1 MGALKKFGYVD
12 LDLEVDHEAK
22 TLVPPSMPGEEPRES
37 DRPSI
42 LPAIPRASFVP
53 GDSCRP
59 SESGV
64 AAKDDRV
71 AAMRELY
78 ESGEIEAALAMGAS
92 LASLFDNGEA
102 VPERIGVEDDEESIS
117 PFAGVLDLQAP
128 LAEAIAELE
137 RDEGDE
143 GDRTCSP
150 HVEDDDDR
158 DE

>member
-42 LPAIPRASFVP
+42 LPAIPSFPPPSALPRATGESH
-53 GDSCRP
+53 RP

-92 LASLFDNGEA
+92 LASLFDNGEP
-102 VPERIGVEDDEESIS
+102 VPERVGVEDDDESIS

-128 LAEAIAELE
+128 LSAAIAELDAEE
-137 RDEGDE
+137 RAA
-143 GDRTCSP
+143 
-150 HVEDDDDR
+150 DDSDKSAR
-158 DE
+158 

>member
-42 LPAIPRASFVP
+42 LPASLLPEIPRASFLP

-137 RDEGDE
+137 RDEEDHSDDE
-143 GDRTCSP
+143 
-150 HVEDDDDR
+150 
-158 DE
+158 

>member
-12 LDLEVDHEAK
+12 LDLEVDDEAK

-42 LPAIPRASFVP
+42 LPAMPSFPPPSALPRAL
-53 GDSCRP
+53 GDSHRP

-78 ESGEIEAALAMGAS
+78 ESGQIEAALALGAS
-92 LASLFDNGEA
+92 LASLFDNGQT
-102 VPERIGVEDDEESIS
+102 VPERIGVEDDDDESIS

-128 LAEAIAELE
+128 LSAAFAEL
-137 RDEGDE
+137 DA
-143 GDRTCSP
+143 
-150 HVEDDDDR
+150 EDDKDDAG
-158 DE
+158 E

>member
-12 LDLEVDHEAK
+12 LDLEVDQEAK

-42 LPAIPRASFVP
+42 LPAMPPIPKAQLVP
-53 GDSCRP
+53 GSDSCRP

-64 AAKDDRV
+64 APKDDRV

-78 ESGEIEAALAMGAS
+78 ESGEIEAALALGAS
-92 LASLFDNGEA
+92 LASLFDNGEP
-102 VPERIGVEDDEESIS
+102 VPERVGVEDDEESVS

-128 LAEAIAELE
+128 LSAAIAEL
-137 RDEGDE
+137 DE
-143 GDRTCSP
+143 
-150 HVEDDDDR
+150 EDQDALR
-158 DE
+158 K